1 MVFPE
6 EAALIIWFISALWMR
21 TNPAGLRYVNR
32 LFVSIPFVSPQKQLA
47 TERAEEMWFWSK
59 QTIVVV
65 RHTEWLTPSFS
76 ALPRRRAT
84 NRCVACSRSDA
95 SNRSDTSCDRVT
107 IKVIF
112 SPAFDERR
120 DFQFPLNSKSD
131 STSTLLA
138 VLRLASSFEYN
149 PT

>member
-65 RHTEWLTPSFS
+65 RHTE
-76 ALPRRRAT
+76 
-84 NRCVACSRSDA
+84 
-95 SNRSDTSCDRVT
+95 
-107 IKVIF
+107 
-112 SPAFDERR
+112 
-120 DFQFPLNSKSD
+120 
-131 STSTLLA
+131 
-138 VLRLASSFEYN
+138 
-149 PT
+149 